1 MSQFFSTLN
10 IFSPKNPKEW
20 EAHLT
25 GINKMYSDAGI
36 HGIKVSS
43 KNACHSSE
51 SIAQMRFF
59 GYDCAEDLAKLDEP
73 VGTGECVALIQN
85 YVSGIGLTK
94 TWVPGPRVADL
105 SESAIPSGTVI
116 ATFWNGK
123 YPNKKSGNHAAFYL
137 SHSTKGIKVV
147 EQWHGK
153 SPKAAKAARNVDGI
167 RFRNTALPSDQSGS
181 MPAMTNTAEYYYVV
195 LDRR

>member
-1 MSQFFSTLN
+1 MSQFFSPLN
-10 IFSPKNPKEW
+10 VFSPKKPEEW
-20 EAHLT
+20 QAHLN

-36 HGIKVSS
+36 HSIKVSS
-43 KNACHSSE
+43 KNVCCSSE

-59 GYDCAEDLAKLDEP
+59 GYDCAEELAKLNEP
-73 VGTGECVALIQN
+73 VGTGECVALIQH

-105 SESAIPSGTVI
+105 SESALPAGTVI

-123 YPNKKSGNHAAFYL
+123 YPNKKTGNHAAFYL

-147 EQWHGK
+147 EQWHGA
-153 SPKAAKAARNVDGI
+153 SPKAAKGIRNANGI
-167 RFRNTALPSDQSGS
+167 RFKNITLPSDQSGS
-181 MPAMTNTAEYYYVV
+181 MPSMTNTAEYYHVV
-195 LDRR
+195 LDKR